1 MIDVPVDEWAK
12 VVMSTSTA
20 CRPSDAEKQ
29 AEFGQKQGA
38 ATHIFGSRG

>member
-1 MIDVPVDEWAK
+1 MIDVLVDEWAK

-29 AEFGQKQGA
+29 AARDA
-38 ATHIFGSRG
+38 A

>member
-29 AEFGQKQGA
+29 AARDA
-38 ATHIFGSRG
+38 A

>member
-20 CRPSDAEKQ
+20 CRLRDAEKH
-29 AEFGQKQGA
+29 A
-38 ATHIFGSRG
+38 ARDAA